1 VAAPSS
7 RAAAAQ
13 GRPVEGWGQAAAA
26 AVPTGARAREAARM
40 VATTAARAAEA
51 TPAATEATATDV
63 PIRSEQIRIG
73 WKLRMLL
80 G

>member
-1 VAAPSS
+1 
-7 RAAAAQ
+7 
-13 GRPVEGWGQAAAA
+13 
-26 AVPTGARAREAARM
+26 M

-51 TPAATEATATDV
+51 TPAATEATTTDV
-63 PIRSEQIRIG
+63 PIGSEQIRIG